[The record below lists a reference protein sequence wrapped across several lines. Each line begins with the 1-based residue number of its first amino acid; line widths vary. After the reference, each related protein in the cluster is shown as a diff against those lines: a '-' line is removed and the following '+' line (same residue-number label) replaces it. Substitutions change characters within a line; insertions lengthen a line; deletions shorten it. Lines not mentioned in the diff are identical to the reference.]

1 MYSIDEQDYLAHHG
15 IKGMKW
21 GVRRFQNEDGSL
33 TNVGKSRY
41 KKSNSEKSDKTRKYI
56 KWGVNTA
63 FTLLTAYGMYKWF
76 KGMDEMPLSDSTVT
90 FADEADPTK
99 PTIDVDRERT
109 KRAMEV
115 LQKYKDANV
124 L

>member
-1 MYSIDEQDYLAHHG
+1 MTDS
-15 IKGMKW
+15 
-21 GVRRFQNEDGSL
+21 
-33 TNVGKSRY
+33 GKSHY
-41 KKSNSEKSDKTRKYI
+41 KKSDSKKSDKTRKYI
-56 KWGVNTA
+56 KWGINTA

-76 KGMDEMPLSDSTVT
+76 KGMDEIPLSDSTIT
-90 FADEADPTK
+90 FVDETDPAK
-99 PTIDVDRERT
+99 PSINVDRERT